1 MKANT
6 IIAKL
11 ILAILSILSLLVC
24 EILSDSVLSREEL
37 AACIYWNDFDID
49 RCIAGYYKC
58 ESSGSG
64 CCPCQQG
71 SFMTWFNKCSQCLPF
86 RDCLGNEILFE
97 GNYRNDRVCGDL
109 RSTTVSTPTET
120 TVSLS
125 SSSSPDLAIDLTT
138 EGSIYSIIDEGN
150 PWLNFDIVTALSLV
164 TMISISCVIGC
175 MVWMTYKWKC
185 KTQGPCTCQC
195 EACQGC
201 MGASSTHESAHSLDS
216 ITSENPDP
224 PTTDTKSPADMEL
237 LRNRKR
243 SSVAIPVLSQFTM
256 PTKQTEANHYI
267 KE

>member
-1 MKANT
+1 
-6 IIAKL
+6 
-11 ILAILSILSLLVC
+11 
-24 EILSDSVLSREEL
+24 
-37 AACIYWNDFDID
+37 
-49 RCIAGYYKC
+49 
-58 ESSGSG
+58 G
-64 CCPCQQG
+64 CCPCQPG
-71 SFMTWFNKCSQCLPF
+71 FYMAWYNKCSQCLPF

-109 RSTTVSTPTET
+109 RSTTVATPTET
-120 TVSLS
+120 TVLLS
-125 SSSSPDLAIDLTT
+125 SSPSPDLAIDQTT
-138 EGSIYSIIDEGN
+138 DSSIYSIIDEGN

-224 PTTDTKSPADMEL
+224 PTTDTKEL
-237 LRNRKR
+237 VHYKSFLVYHASKLVSHLDYNLYLINIMFTLRLSLDRISLFGLDCK
-243 SSVAIPVLSQFTM
+243 IPREHNSTGDCVVLQLS
-256 PTKQTEANHYI
+256 
-267 KE
+267 

>member
-138 EGSIYSIIDEGN
+138 EGSIYSIIGLPPHTNLLIHWIASRAKILILPPQTLRVLQTWSCLEIGRDQV
-150 PWLNFDIVTALSLV
+150 LLSQC
-164 TMISISCVIGC
+164 SPNS
-175 MVWMTYKWKC
+175 
-185 KTQGPCTCQC
+185 QCQ
-195 EACQGC
+195 Q
-201 MGASSTHESAHSLDS
+201 
-216 ITSENPDP
+216 NKQK
-224 PTTDTKSPADMEL
+224 PTT
-237 LRNRKR
+237 
-243 SSVAIPVLSQFTM
+243 I
-256 PTKQTEANHYI
+256 
-267 KE
+267 